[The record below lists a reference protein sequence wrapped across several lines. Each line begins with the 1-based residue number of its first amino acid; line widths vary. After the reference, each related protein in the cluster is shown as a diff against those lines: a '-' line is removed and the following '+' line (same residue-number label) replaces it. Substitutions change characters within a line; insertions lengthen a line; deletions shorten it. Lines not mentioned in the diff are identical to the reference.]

1 MERVIRLT
9 LERVASVATL
19 PDVAMRVMRIADDP
33 AATEDDLEE
42 VLQSDPA
49 LAARVLRVVN
59 SAFYRRQR
67 EVSSPRGAIKLL
79 GVSAIRNIALAASLH
94 RLYRG
99 RRAITGFD
107 PAELW
112 AHCVAVG
119 TAAREL
125 ARRVPAS
132 PRAIAPE
139 EAMVAGLLHDIGLI
153 LALQAWTPEFTQV
166 VAQATLINTASFAQ
180 LERTHVGATHE
191 ELGGA
196 LCDQWHFPVAL
207 VNACQYHHDFRAL
220 PVNAQAMPALVHLA
234 DRMSARLG
242 AGFCRSVDGEGL
254 ETEACLLL
262 GLSHA
267 DIEAVEAEL
276 PILLPQTESL
286 LAA

>member
-1 MERVIRLT
+1 MERVIRIT

-33 AATEDDLEE
+33 SATEDDLQE
-42 VLQSDPA
+42 VLESDPA

-119 TAAREL
+119 AAAREL
-125 ARRVPAS
+125 GRRVPNVV
-132 PRAIAPE
+132 PE

-166 VAQATLINTASFAQ
+166 VAQATLVNSASFAQ

-196 LCDQWHFPVAL
+196 LCDQWHFPLAL
-207 VNACQYHHDFRAL
+207 VHACQYHHDFRAL
-220 PVNAQAMPALVHLA
+220 PADAQAMPALVHLA
-234 DRMSARLG
+234 DRMAARLG

-254 ETEACLLL
+254 EAEACQVL
-262 GLSHA
+262 GLSR
-267 DIEAVEAEL
+267 DDLLAVEAEL
-276 PILLPQTESL
+276 PVLLPQTESL

>member
-1 MERVIRLT
+1 M
-9 LERVASVATL
+9 
-19 PDVAMRVMRIADDP
+19 
-33 AATEDDLEE
+33 
-42 VLQSDPA
+42 
-49 LAARVLRVVN
+49 
-59 SAFYRRQR
+59 
-67 EVSSPRGAIKLL
+67 
-79 GVSAIRNIALAASLH
+79 
-94 RLYRG
+94 
-99 RRAITGFD
+99 
-107 PAELW
+107 
-112 AHCVAVG
+112 
-119 TAAREL
+119 
-125 ARRVPAS
+125 
-132 PRAIAPE
+132 
-139 EAMVAGLLHDIGLI
+139 
-153 LALQAWTPEFTQV
+153 

>member
-1 MERVIRLT
+1 MDRVIRIT

-33 AATEDDLEE
+33 SATEDDLQE
-42 VLQSDPA
+42 VLESDPA

-125 ARRVPAS
+125 ARRVPA
-132 PRAIAPE
+132 AVPE

-166 VAQATLINTASFAQ
+166 VAQATLIDSASFAQ

-207 VNACQYHHDFRAL
+207 VNACRFHHDFRAL
-220 PVNAQAMPALVHLA
+220 PAEAQSMPALVHLA
-234 DRMSARLG
+234 DRMAARLG

-254 ETEACLLL
+254 EDEARQVL
-262 GLSHA
+262 GLTSDDLA
-267 DIEAVEAEL
+267 AVEAEL
-276 PILLPQTESL
+276 PVLLPQTESL

>member
-1 MERVIRLT
+1 MDRVIRIT
-9 LERVASVATL
+9 MERVASVATL

-33 AATEDDLEE
+33 SATEDDLQE
-42 VLQSDPA
+42 VLESDPA

-107 PAELW
+107 PSELW

-125 ARRVPAS
+125 ARRVPGVV
-132 PRAIAPE
+132 PE
-139 EAMVAGLLHDIGLI
+139 EGMVAGLLHDIGLI

-166 VAQATLINTASFAQ
+166 VAEATLIDSASFAQ

-207 VNACQYHHDFRAL
+207 VNACRFHHDFRSL
-220 PVNAQAMPALVHLA
+220 PSEAQRMPALVHLA
-234 DRMSARLG
+234 DRMAARLG

-254 ETEACLLL
+254 EHEACEVL
-262 GLSHA
+262 GLTSDDLA
-267 DIEAVEAEL
+267 TVEAEL
-276 PILLPQTESL
+276 PVLLPQSESL
-286 LAA
+286 FAA

>member
-1 MERVIRLT
+1 MDRVIRLT

-33 AATEDDLEE
+33 SATEDDLQE
-42 VLQSDPA
+42 VLESDPA

-99 RRAITGFD
+99 RRAIAGFD

-125 ARRVPAS
+125 ARRVPAVV
-132 PRAIAPE
+132 PE

-166 VAQATLINTASFAQ
+166 VAQATLINSASFAQ

-207 VNACQYHHDFRAL
+207 VNACRFHHDFRAL
-220 PVNAQAMPALVHLA
+220 PAEAQAMPALVHLA
-234 DRMSARLG
+234 DRMAARMG
-242 AGFCRSVDGEGL
+242 AGFCRSVDGDGL
-254 ETEACLLL
+254 EYEACAVL
-262 GLSHA
+262 GLT
-267 DIEAVEAEL
+267 DEDLRAVEAEL
-276 PILLPQTESL
+276 PVLLPQTEAL

>member
-1 MERVIRLT
+1 MDRVIRLT

-33 AATEDDLEE
+33 SATEDDLQE
-42 VLQSDPA
+42 VLESDPA

-99 RRAITGFD
+99 RRAIAGFD

-125 ARRVPAS
+125 ARRVPAVV
-132 PRAIAPE
+132 AE

-166 VAQATLINTASFAQ
+166 VAQATLIDSASFAQ

-207 VNACQYHHDFRAL
+207 VNACRFHHDFRSL
-220 PVNAQAMPALVHLA
+220 PAEAQAMPALVHLA
-234 DRMSARLG
+234 DRMAARMG
-242 AGFCRSVDGEGL
+242 AGFCRSVDGDGL
-254 ETEACLLL
+254 EYEACAVL
-262 GLSHA
+262 GLT
-267 DIEAVEAEL
+267 DEDLKAVEAEL
-276 PILLPQTESL
+276 PVLLPQTEAL

>member
-1 MERVIRLT
+1 MDRVIRLT

-33 AATEDDLEE
+33 SATEDDLQE
-42 VLQSDPA
+42 VLESDPA

-99 RRAITGFD
+99 RRAIAGFD

-125 ARRVPAS
+125 ARRVPAVV
-132 PRAIAPE
+132 PE

-166 VAQATLINTASFAQ
+166 VAQATLINSASFAQ

-207 VNACQYHHDFRAL
+207 VNACRFHHDFRAL
-220 PVNAQAMPALVHLA
+220 PAEAQAMPALVHLA
-234 DRMSARLG
+234 DRMAARMG
-242 AGFCRSVDGEGL
+242 AGFCRSVDGDGL
-254 ETEACLLL
+254 EYEACAVL
-262 GLSHA
+262 GLT
-267 DIEAVEAEL
+267 DEDLKAVEAEL
-276 PILLPQTESL
+276 PVLLPQTEAL

>member
-1 MERVIRLT
+1 MERVIRIT

-33 AATEDDLEE
+33 SATEDDLQE
-42 VLQSDPA
+42 VLESDPA

-125 ARRVPAS
+125 ARRVPAVV
-132 PRAIAPE
+132 PE

-166 VAQATLINTASFAQ
+166 VAQATLINSASFAQ

-207 VNACQYHHDFRAL
+207 VNACRFHHDFRAL
-220 PVNAQAMPALVHLA
+220 PAEAQAMPALVHLA
-234 DRMSARLG
+234 DRMAARMG
-242 AGFCRSVDGEGL
+242 AGFCRSVDGDGL
-254 ETEACLLL
+254 EYEACAVL
-262 GLSHA
+262 GLT
-267 DIEAVEAEL
+267 DEDLKAVEAEL
-276 PILLPQTESL
+276 PVLLPQTEAL